1 MPIKSC
7 YSPVTLNPPPLPAK
21 KAEENK
27 ANKERTDAVKPV
39 IPATTSTTTAAIPT
53 ISLQTEEKSTSS
65 HNALQEVAE
74 LHARLQEA
82 LRQQVKCYEKE

>member
-7 YSPVTLNPPPLPAK
+7 YSPVTLNPPPLPVK
-21 KAEENK
+21 KEEENK
-27 ANKERTDAVKPV
+27 ANKEKTDAVKPV
-39 IPATTSTTTAAIPT
+39 IPATTSTTIAAIPI

-74 LHARLQEA
+74 LHAVLEA
-82 LRQQVKCYEKE
+82 LRQQVK